1 MGGEFFFSFIL
12 SWPRK
17 KGKKVC
23 MCVSMFE
30 PWSIS
35 PGDWDLF
42 HLEWARVETAGD
54 DRGVL

>member
-1 MGGEFFFSFIL
+1 MGGEFFLSLIL

-17 KGKKVC
+17 NGKKVS

-30 PWSIS
+30 PRSIS

-42 HLEWARVETAGD
+42 PLEWVRAETGGD
-54 DRGVL
+54 DQGVS